1 MKLTR
6 LAFAAFVL
14 AALVVLHA
22 GRAHAIELG
31 AVTIRNDSG
40 SSVGRVD
47 GDGTIRNDSGS
58 SVGRVDNDG
67 TIRNDSGS
75 SIGRIDSDGTIR
87 NSSGSSIG
95 RIDGDGTIRNDSGSS
110 VGKVDGYSK
119 GLQHMVAAVLFFGRS
134 VSVLKL

>member
-58 SVGRVDNDG
+58 SVG
-67 TIRNDSGS
+67 
-75 SIGRIDSDGTIR
+75 
-87 NSSGSSIG
+87 
-95 RIDGDGTIRNDSGSS
+95 
-110 VGKVDGYSK
+110 KVDGYSK